1 MPSKK
6 TETTTFRLEKDILDD
21 LRKTAET
28 DKITLNSL
36 INQIF
41 SQFVKWDSRA
51 PKAGLVPLPK
61 VLLVKIMDKLTNDQ
75 IIQIAKYMV
84 DKEIK
89 DIILVLRR
97 EHNIITFL
105 DVVESWAK
113 TSDFPF
119 EHEEK
124 NDMHK
129 YVISHDMGKKWSLY
143 FGEVFKRMFEQLE
156 ITKAE
161 FDITDK
167 TLLFTI
173 YEQIKIRS

>member
-1 MPSKK
+1 LSSKK
-6 TETTTFRLEKDILDD
+6 TKTATFRLEEDILDD

-28 DKITLNSL
+28 EKITLNSL
-36 INQIF
+36 TNQVF
-41 SQFVKWDSRA
+41 KQYVKWDSRA
-51 PKAGLVPLPK
+51 AKAGLVPLPK
-61 VLLVKIMDKLTNDQ
+61 VLLVKIIDKLTKEE
-75 IIQIAKYMV
+75 IIQIAQYMV

-89 DIILVLRR
+89 DIILVLRK
-97 EHNIITFL
+97 EHNITSFL

-124 NDMHK
+124 NGSHK
-129 YVISHDMGKKWSLY
+129 YVISHGMGKKWSLY
-143 FGEVFKRMFEQLE
+143 FEEVFKRMFEQLE
-156 ITKAE
+156 ITKAK
-161 FDITDK
+161 FDITEK